1 MIGKILGLTKKAFVR
16 NVIILS
22 SGTILAQ
29 ALSLILTPVI
39 TRVYGPE
46 AYGVMGMFNAII
58 AILMP
63 VAALTYPI
71 AIVIQKKDR
80 DAKYLAVISI
90 IIASLISVLTFLV
103 IAFSKKY
110 IVEIFNL
117 EQIES
122 YLFLIPLVI
131 LFSAFSQVLQQWLI
145 RIKQFRV
152 SARVALMESLIMNG
166 TKVGIGLMYPV
177 ASVLVIIS
185 ALGQGI
191 RAILI
196 GIFLKRTGEKLP
208 FKYSDFSSMR
218 KIANEYKDFPIFRAP
233 QVFLNAFSDNLPVVL
248 LSSFFGPVA
257 VGFYTLGRNILTL
270 PSNLIGNAIGDVFYP
285 RISDAANNNENLTSL
300 IKRAIISLAVVAII
314 PFGIIALVGPWLFSL
329 IFGNQWG
336 DAGEYARWISL
347 LIFSK
352 FIYQPC
358 IKAFP
363 VLSAQAFHLKFTIIN
378 LVLSAVALLIGYYI
392 FSSDLIAI
400 ILFSFCGAFLNFT
413 LIFITLRISKQFD
426 CGKNESL

>member
-39 TRVYGPE
+39 TRIYGPE

-90 IIASLISVLTFLV
+90 IIAGLISVLTFLV

-110 IVEIFNL
+110 IVQIFNL

-131 LFSAFSQVLQQWLI
+131 LFAAFSQVLQQWLI

-185 ALGQGI
+185 AFGQGI
-191 RAILI
+191 RAVLI

-218 KIANEYKDFPIFRAP
+218 KIADEYKDFPIFRAP

-257 VGFYTLGRNILTL
+257 VGFYTLGRSILTL

-285 RISDAANNNENLTSL
+285 RISDAANNNENLTRL
-300 IKRAIISLAVVAII
+300 IKRAIISLAAVAII

-329 IFGNQWG
+329 IFGDQWG

-400 ILFSFCGAFLNFT
+400 ILFSICGAFLNFI
-413 LIFITLRISKQFD
+413 LIFITLRISNQFD
-426 CGKNESL
+426 CGKKEYL